1 MRGLLISDFNIE
13 NLSSY
18 MKRDKE
24 MPPVDSVSSFHG
36 EVFQTLLDEK
46 AASWSSNPDLVVA
59 WTRPEGVLQAF
70 GDLLS
75 CSRASDQDLNREV
88 DSYAA
93 ALVRASKRTKAMFVP
108 TWVIPPFHQTQ
119 GLLDLAG
126 SGGAARALMRINVR
140 LLESLAGTPAIYPLW
155 ADKWIQLGGPAAF
168 NYRLWYLGK
177 I

>member
-46 AASWSSNPDLVVA
+46 APSWSSNPDFVVA

-70 GDLLS
+70 RRFAELLS
-75 CSRASDQDLNREV
+75 RE
-88 DSYAA
+88 
-93 ALVRASKRTKAMFVP
+93 
-108 TWVIPPFHQTQ
+108 
-119 GLLDLAG
+119 
-126 SGGAARALMRINVR
+126 
-140 LLESLAGTPAIYPLW
+140 
-155 ADKWIQLGGPAAF
+155 
-168 NYRLWYLGK
+168 
-177 I
+177 